1 MSLNMYLGEVH
12 NQTQSMNAVCTATI
26 QGMEQVIQS
35 IDSFTSDTV
44 LQGQTYDSAKAFFAE
59 TFRPL
64 AQGIIYLCEELI
76 RQNDAFPS
84 QFQSQVAS
92 TDVIEQEILEQI
104 REIDR
109 MIASTEALNQA
120 MPISGMDAMVNLFAV
135 MRRKLQEKLEHL
147 YEFNQTSSDN
157 YNTAIQL
164 AASIATGLAEVQSGK
179 GFSPASGT
187 FSTQGLNMEW
197 VTSIQAITEDRKRQA
212 DNSIEEG
219 AMCGKPKSDL
229 EKAWDGLYDGAGKG
243 VGDAWEGFK
252 ALGDG
257 ETWSDMWD
265 AVVNYDETLPAMWNA
280 FSDSFMNDVWHGDVE
295 SGFRWGSYL
304 VTSVGLGLLGGK
316 GLDKASKL
324 ARGANMYKV
333 TEAFPTRLQPAL
345 AGVGLTG
352 EAIVSTLPPS
362 GNWGNYLS
370 GYLMFARPSWR
381 QSELDALKDNPNYRE
396 QVIFKDGLEL
406 EKKNKGS
413 SIPDLYSDTVKHAIE
428 VKNYDVSTPAKRTRL
443 AYVIGKQVE
452 ARLKNL
458 PEGTTQSIIVDIRGQ
473 EISATE
479 ILELKKKIL
488 DKTNDQV
495 TIEIKKQ

>member
-1 MSLNMYLGEVH
+1 MVQIKVTPEQLEQVAKTVRESCNYLEQIH
-12 NQTQSMNAVCTATI
+12 NDLYNQTEYIASMWSGATS
-26 QGMEQVIQS
+26 QRFYQM
-35 IDSFTSDTV
+35 FN
-44 LQGQTYDSAKAFFAE
+44 E
-59 TFRPL
+59 TKPQMFNVFREFDKI
-64 AQGIIYLCEELI
+64 AEELI
-76 RQNDAFPS
+76 QAAEKFRNADELYNGN
-84 QFQSQVAS
+84 
-92 TDVIEQEILEQI
+92 IQEGEMC
-104 REIDR
+104 D
-109 MIASTEALNQA
+109 
-120 MPISGMDAMVNLFAV
+120 
-135 MRRKLQEKLEHL
+135 KL
-147 YEFNQTSSDN
+147 T
-157 YNTAIQL
+157 
-164 AASIATGLAEVQSGK
+164 
-179 GFSPASGT
+179 
-187 FSTQGLNMEW
+187 
-197 VTSIQAITEDRKRQA
+197 
-212 DNSIEEG
+212 
-219 AMCGKPKSDL
+219 PKSDL
-229 EKAWDGLYDGAGKG
+229 EKAWDGLYDGAGKA

-252 ALGDG
+252 SLGDG

-304 VTSVGLGLLGGK
+304 VTSVGVGFLGGK

-333 TEAFPTRLQPAL
+333 TEAFPPRLQPAF
-345 AGVGLTG
+345 AGVGLAG
-352 EAIVSTLPPS
+352 EAILSTLPSS
-362 GNWGNYLS
+362 GHWGNYLS

-406 EKKNKGS
+406 EKKTKGS
-413 SIPDLYSDTVKHAIE
+413 SIPDLYSDTVKNAIE
-428 VKNYDVSTPAKRTRL
+428 VKNYDVSTSAKRTRL

-452 ARLKNL
+452 TRLKNL

>member
-1 MSLNMYLGEVH
+1 
-12 NQTQSMNAVCTATI
+12 
-26 QGMEQVIQS
+26 
-35 IDSFTSDTV
+35 
-44 LQGQTYDSAKAFFAE
+44 
-59 TFRPL
+59 
-64 AQGIIYLCEELI
+64 
-76 RQNDAFPS
+76 
-84 QFQSQVAS
+84 
-92 TDVIEQEILEQI
+92 
-104 REIDR
+104 
-109 MIASTEALNQA
+109 MIASTEALHQT
-120 MPISGMDAMVNLFAV
+120 MPISGMDAMVNLFIA
-135 MRRKLQEKLEHL
+135 MRRKLQEKLDHL
-147 YEFNQTSSDN
+147 YQFNQTSSNN

-197 VTSIQAITEDRKRQA
+197 ATSIQAIAEDRNRQA

-333 TEAFPTRLQPAL
+333 TEAFPPRLQPAF

-362 GNWGNYLS
+362 GNWVNYLS

-381 QSELDALKDNPNYRE
+381 QSELDVGKEYPNYDD
-396 QVIFKDGLEL
+396 QVAFKDRE
-406 EKKNKGS
+406 EVSKVTKGS
-413 SIPDLYSDTVKHAIE
+413 TRPDFYTKGHSLE
-428 VKNYDVSTPAKRTRL
+428 VKNYDLSTSSKRSNLVR
-443 AYVIGKQVE
+443 VIVKQVND
-452 ARLKNL
+452 RVDNL
-458 PEGTTQSIIVDIRGQ
+458 PIGTKQTVIIDIRGQ
-473 EISATE
+473 TVPEEALFDIVR
-479 ILELKKKIL
+479 KIREKSKETPEVIFKRE
-488 DKTNDQV
+488 D
-495 TIEIKKQ
+495 

>member
-1 MSLNMYLGEVH
+1 MMLL
-12 NQTQSMNAVCTATI
+12 QAI
-26 QGMEQVIQS
+26 P
-35 IDSFTSDTV
+35 V
-44 LQGQTYDSAKAFFAE
+44 LQRQTYDSAKAFFAE

-76 RQNDAFPS
+76 RQNDAFPN

-92 TDVIEQEILEQI
+92 TDVVEQELLEQI

-109 MIASTEALNQA
+109 MTSTEALNQA
-120 MPISGMDAMVNLFAV
+120 MPISGMEAMVNLFIE
-135 MRRKLQEKLEHL
+135 MRRKIQEKLEHL
-147 YEFNQTSSDN
+147 YEFNRTSSNN
-157 YNTAIQL
+157 YATALQL

-187 FSTQGLNMEW
+187 FSTKELNMEW
-197 VTSIQAITEDRKRQA
+197 VASIQAIAEDRNRQA

-257 ETWSDMWD
+257 ETWSDMWG

-316 GLDKASKL
+316 GLDKAFKL

-333 TEAFPTRLQPAL
+333 TEAFPPRLQPAF
-345 AGVGLTG
+345 AGGGLTG
-352 EAIVSTLPPS
+352 EAILSTLPSS
-362 GNWGNYLS
+362 GHWGNYLS
-370 GYLMFARPSWR
+370 SYFMFARPSWR
-381 QSELDALKDNPNYRE
+381 ESENEIGGIHPDYDD
-396 QVIFKDGLEL
+396 QVAFKDREVVS
-406 EKKNKGS
+406 KYTKGS
-413 SIPDLYSDTVKHAIE
+413 TRPDFYIEGHSIE
-428 VKNYDVSTPAKRTRL
+428 VKNYDLSTKSRRTNL
-443 AYVIGKQVE
+443 VNTIVKQVNDR
-452 ARLKNL
+452 AIHL
-458 PEGTTQSIIVDIRGQ
+458 PEGTKQTIIIDTRGQ
-473 EISATE
+473 TVSSDILREIRAE
-479 ILELKKKIL
+479 IHKKANTL
-488 DKTNDQV
+488 P
-495 TIEIKKQ
+495 EIKFIKKD

>member
-1 MSLNMYLGEVH
+1 MVQIKVTPEMLEEVANRANNTRNALESIHNDLCNQIDYLCYQWIGAS
-12 NQTQSMNAVCTATI
+12 NQNFVQMFNDARPKA
-26 QGMEQVIQS
+26 
-35 IDSFTSDTV
+35 FTSINAITNV
-44 LQGQTYDSAKAFFAE
+44 E
-59 TFRPL
+59 
-64 AQGIIYLCEELI
+64 EELK
-76 RQNDAFPS
+76 R
-84 QFQSQVAS
+84 
-92 TDVIEQEILEQI
+92 
-104 REIDR
+104 
-109 MIASTEALNQA
+109 IA
-120 MPISGMDAMVNLFAV
+120 
-135 MRRKLQEKLEHL
+135 EK
-147 YEFNQTSSDN
+147 FRN
-157 YNTAIQL
+157 
-164 AASIATGLAEVQSGK
+164 
-179 GFSPASGT
+179 
-187 FSTQGLNMEW
+187 
-197 VTSIQAITEDRKRQA
+197 A
-212 DNSIEEG
+212 DNQDVTLEEG
-219 AMCGKPKSDL
+219 AMCGKQKSDL
-229 EKAWDGLYDGAGKG
+229 EK
-243 VGDAWEGFK
+243 AWEGFK

-265 AVVNYDETLPAMWNA
+265 TVVNYDETLPAMWNA

-333 TEAFPTRLQPAL
+333 TEAFPPRLQPAF

-362 GNWGNYLS
+362 GNWSNYLS

-406 EKKNKGS
+406 EKKTKGS

-428 VKNYDVSTPAKRTRL
+428 VKNYDVSTSAKRTRL

-479 ILELKKKIL
+479 TLELKKKFLIR
-488 DKTNDQV
+488 QM
-495 TIEIKKQ
+495 IK

>member
-1 MSLNMYLGEVH
+1 
-12 NQTQSMNAVCTATI
+12 
-26 QGMEQVIQS
+26 
-35 IDSFTSDTV
+35 
-44 LQGQTYDSAKAFFAE
+44 
-59 TFRPL
+59 
-64 AQGIIYLCEELI
+64 
-76 RQNDAFPS
+76 
-84 QFQSQVAS
+84 
-92 TDVIEQEILEQI
+92 
-104 REIDR
+104 

-197 VTSIQAITEDRKRQA
+197 ATSIQAIAEDRNRQA
-212 DNSIEEG
+212 DNSIEED

-229 EKAWDGLYDGAGKG
+229 EKAWDGLYDGAGKA
-243 VGDAWEGFK
+243 VGDTWEGLK

-280 FSDSFMNDVWHGDVE
+280 FSDSFMNEVWHGDVE

-304 VTSVGLGLLGGK
+304 VTSVGLGFLGGK

-324 ARGANMYKV
+324 ARGANIYKV
-333 TEAFPTRLQPAL
+333 TEAFPPRLQPAF
-345 AGVGLTG
+345 AGVGLAG
-352 EAIVSTLPPS
+352 EATSSVFSSS
-362 GNWGNYLS
+362 GNWGNYLG

-381 QSELDALKDNPNYRE
+381 QSELDVGKEYPDYDD
-396 QVIFKDGLEL
+396 QVAFKDRE
-406 EKKNKGS
+406 EVSKVTKGS
-413 SIPDLYSDTVKHAIE
+413 TRPDFYTKGHSLE
-428 VKNYDVSTPAKRTRL
+428 VKNYDLSTSSKRSNLVR
-443 AYVIGKQVE
+443 VIVKQVND
-452 ARLKNL
+452 RVDHL
-458 PEGTTQSIIVDIRGQ
+458 PIGTKQTVIIDIRGQ
-473 EISATE
+473 TVPEEALFDIARKIREKSKETPEIIFKRE
-479 ILELKKKIL
+479 
-488 DKTNDQV
+488 D
-495 TIEIKKQ
+495 

>member
-1 MSLNMYLGEVH
+1 MVQIKVTPEMLEEVANRANNTRNALESIHNNLCNQIDYLCYQWIGAS
-12 NQTQSMNAVCTATI
+12 NQNFVQMFNDARPKA
-26 QGMEQVIQS
+26 
-35 IDSFTSDTV
+35 FTSINAITNV
-44 LQGQTYDSAKAFFAE
+44 E
-59 TFRPL
+59 
-64 AQGIIYLCEELI
+64 EELK
-76 RQNDAFPS
+76 R
-84 QFQSQVAS
+84 
-92 TDVIEQEILEQI
+92 
-104 REIDR
+104 
-109 MIASTEALNQA
+109 IA
-120 MPISGMDAMVNLFAV
+120 
-135 MRRKLQEKLEHL
+135 EK
-147 YEFNQTSSDN
+147 FRN
-157 YNTAIQL
+157 
-164 AASIATGLAEVQSGK
+164 
-179 GFSPASGT
+179 
-187 FSTQGLNMEW
+187 
-197 VTSIQAITEDRKRQA
+197 A
-212 DNSIEEG
+212 DNQDVTLEEG
-219 AMCGKPKSDL
+219 AMCGKQKSDL

-265 AVVNYDETLPAMWNA
+265 TVVNYDETLPAMWNA

-333 TEAFPTRLQPAL
+333 TEAFPSRLQPAF

-362 GNWGNYLS
+362 GNWSNYLS

-406 EKKNKGS
+406 EKKTKGS

-428 VKNYDVSTPAKRTRL
+428 VKNYDVSTSAKRTRL

-458 PEGTTQSIIVDIRGQ
+458 PEGTTQSIIVDIRRQ

-479 ILELKKKIL
+479 TLELKKKIL